1 MSINSKISISKNRY
15 YLHRMV
21 RKNCPDVRLV
31 VIKKTI
37 YVKHYFFIPALSHP
51 YVKRLLDMGYCMQT
65 EI

>member
-1 MSINSKISISKNRY
+1 MRIKSKTSISKNRY

-31 VIKKTI
+31 VLKKTI
-37 YVKHYFFIPALSHP
+37 YVKHYFFVPALTHP
-51 YVKRLLDMGYCMQT
+51 HVRGLLDMGYCMQT